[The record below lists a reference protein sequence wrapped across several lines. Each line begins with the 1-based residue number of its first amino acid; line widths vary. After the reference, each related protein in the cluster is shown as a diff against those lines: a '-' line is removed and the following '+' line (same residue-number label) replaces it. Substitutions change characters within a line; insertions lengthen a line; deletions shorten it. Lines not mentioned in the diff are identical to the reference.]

1 MPSRFIPW
9 LFAAGMTF
17 VVAVNGVLVYFA
29 LGTWSGLVV
38 ERPYERGV
46 QYNRVLEAVA
56 RQEALGW
63 QFEIALQDAA
73 DTTIISVRAIDVGGQ
88 PLSGLNLRAAIER
101 PLEKEMHGEVPLV
114 EQAPGHYRASLE
126 RLRPGQWQTRLLA
139 ERGADSASAT
149 QRQFIR

>member
-73 DTTIISVRAIDVGGQ
+73 DTTCISGFRT
-88 PLSGLNLRAAIER
+88 
-101 PLEKEMHGEVPLV
+101 
-114 EQAPGHYRASLE
+114 SL
-126 RLRPGQWQTRLLA
+126 LTP
-139 ERGADSASAT
+139 
-149 QRQFIR
+149 